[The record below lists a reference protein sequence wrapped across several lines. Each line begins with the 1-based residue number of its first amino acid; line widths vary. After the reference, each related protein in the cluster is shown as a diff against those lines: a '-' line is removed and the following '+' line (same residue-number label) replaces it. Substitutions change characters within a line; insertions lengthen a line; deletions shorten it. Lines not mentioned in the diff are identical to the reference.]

1 MKDIRY
7 IAVLTLLAMLT
18 ACDNSDLP
26 IQHPDSYGYMT
37 FSASTEKLTTRTNP
51 YEAYDANRHP
61 HTMGVFGFYDNDAAN
76 SIYDN
81 GIFTYDTATKEWN
94 ETSRK
99 RWNDY
104 AAASSFDFF
113 AYMPQSTEAS
123 LTKNANGS
131 YTLSFPFAMTTVE
144 PSSDGAST
152 TTSPAPVITDQQA
165 APIICSTPERKEGK
179 NSSGEFTFDPVV
191 NMKFDQ
197 TLTGYRL
204 LFKLDP
210 TMGAIRQFRIKSVKF
225 SGTLAT
231 SCTISR
237 SYTWS
242 TANNEWTAGSIQ
254 WTDVKRTTFTTESP
268 YSIPYQSHD
277 TEIYD
282 DSTHTAAV
290 TATAYTQWGADLY
303 TIPDAKF
310 RPVISVTYDVEVKA
324 EDGSMVVTRKDV
336 TSDITLNTDNF
347 SNLTTGSTAM
357 MNLVRILIQPRY
369 LYVLADDDAY
379 AGHLLI
385 N

>member
-1 MKDIRY
+1 MKDIRH
-7 IAVLTLLAMLT
+7 IAVLPILALLT
-18 ACDNSDLP
+18 ACDSSDMP
-26 IQHPDSYGYMT
+26 IQQPDSYGYMT

-254 WTDVKRTTFTTESP
+254 WTDVKRTTFTPESP
-268 YSIPYQSHD
+268 YPIPYQSHD
-277 TEIYD
+277 TEGYD
-282 DSTHTAAV
+282 DATLTATV
-290 TATAYTQWGADLY
+290 NATAYTQWGADLY
-303 TIPDAKF
+303 TIPDNKF

-347 SNLTTGSTAM
+347 SNLTTGGTAM
-357 MNLVRILIQPRY
+357 MNPVRVLIQPRY

-385 N
+385 E